1 MSVPIPDLDNR
12 TFEELVE
19 EARRLVPVYAPQW
32 TDHNLHDPGITFIEL
47 FAWLTEMQLYTF
59 NQVSDR
65 HLVKYLELLGVDP
78 TEHETLEDAFKAF
91 RLDLRVPYRA
101 VISSDYEFLALQ
113 HERVARAKAV
123 VTGENSVRIVI
134 VPEDP
139 GVVQPKPLPDKALLH
154 EVCKK
159 LDAARLITTSIEI
172 APPDYVNVSVGVT
185 ITIKKG
191 FEPSLL
197 KTRVNQALNRFLS
210 PLKREPQ
217 DNAWPFGRPVY
228 RSEVYKLVEG
238 IEGVDCVPSL
248 ALSGM
253 GSKFQYENGDINI
266 TPQGLVYPGTHRVEI
281 MEGGGTPDLLLQ
293 QEYAHAEGK
302 ILE

>member
-19 EARRLVPVYAPQW
+19 EARSLVPVYAPDW

-65 HLVKYLELLGVDP
+65 HLVKYLELLGVDLNK
-78 TEHETLEDAFKAF
+78 HETLEDAFKSF
-91 RLDLRVPYRA
+91 RLDLRTPYRA
-101 VISSDYEFLALQ
+101 VTSSDYEFLALQ

-123 VTGENSVRIVI
+123 VTGENSVRVVI

-139 GVVQPKPLPDKALLH
+139 GAVQPKPLPDKVLLH

-159 LDAARLITTSIEI
+159 LDAARLITTRIEI
-172 APPDYVNVSVGVT
+172 AAPDYVNVSAAVT

-191 FEPSLL
+191 FNPSLL

-217 DNAWPFGRPVY
+217 DNTWPFGRPVY

-238 IEGVDCVPSL
+238 IEGVDCVSSL
-248 ALSGM
+248 VLSGM
-253 GSKFQYENGDINI
+253 GSKFQYENGDIKI

-281 MEGGGTPDLLLQ
+281 MEG
-293 QEYAHAEGK
+293 
-302 ILE
+302 